1 MKRAQGFTLIELL
14 VVISL
19 ISLLIALLL
28 PTLAES
34 RKSAIRVYCANNQRQ
49 IVVGFNQY
57 TGDNRDRFVPPY
69 MLETVNYAH
78 EIWGRLG
85 ATTSTPVGLGI
96 VVDRGYITG
105 TDGFY
110 CPSNTYID
118 VGVNAGD
125 NNSDAGPIN
134 TSANWGTAKFD
145 LYSDF
150 ALNSVFMQRRSYD
163 LSSNLTAPRIT
174 PVTGAVTDGEVV
186 MTLFG
191 EGFPLTADV
200 YSWRTSN
207 ANYRTKYL
215 PHDMISTS
223 AIGGLNVAYLDGS
236 AKWWASGSVF
246 QDYSASPSIGS
257 VFADS
262 SLTASQHYLFWNSV
276 RRK

>member
-1 MKRAQGFTLIELL
+1 MKKERGFTLIELL

-34 RKSAIRVYCANNQRQ
+34 RKSGIRIYCLNNQRQ

-69 MLETVNYAH
+69 MLESVNFANQ
-78 EIWGRLG
+78 IWARLG
-85 ATTSTPVGLGI
+85 ATTFSPVGLGI
-96 VVDRGYITG
+96 VVSRGYITG

-110 CPSNTYID
+110 CPSNTYLDIGTTPGNNNLDGGPD
-118 VGVNAGD
+118 V
-125 NNSDAGPIN
+125 
-134 TSANWGTAKFD
+134 TRANWGTANYD
-145 LYSDF
+145 LYTDF
-150 ALNSVFMQRRSYD
+150 ALNSVFMQRRSYE

-174 PVTGAVTDGEVV
+174 PVVGAVTDGEVV

-200 YSWRTSN
+200 YSWRISN
-207 ANYRTKYL
+207 ANYRNRFL

-223 AIGGLNVAYLDGS
+223 ALGGLNVAYLDGS

-257 VFADS
+257 IFADS
-262 SLTASQHYLFWNSV
+262 SLTGSQHYLFWNSV
-276 RRK
+276 RRR